1 MDADRSM
8 PPLAD
13 INDLDATRRIAV
25 LQSQVEDLKH
35 TLHIVLQCLVANS
48 DVSHQDRYEALIT
61 DARAALAATERDY
74 LD

>member
-1 MDADRSM
+1 MDAERSM

-13 INDLDATRRIAV
+13 INDLDPTRRIAV

-48 DVSHQDRYEALIT
+48 DVSHQDRYEALIN